1 MAENPQI
8 ITCAVVEDEPLALQ
22 MMEKYVRQTP
32 FLKFEGGFRSAEKI
46 LAAFDSG
53 FAPDLLF
60 CDIHM
65 PKMNGMELSRHLD
78 ERTKVIF
85 ATAYRQYAIEG
96 YKVNAVDYLLKPI
109 SYGDFLAAAQH
120 AAKEIEKE
128 RNAPGKNVAT
138 TISIKSEYRTHV
150 VRFEDIDRIEGMGDY
165 VKIVFS
171 NDSHLLSLMRL
182 KDLYSQLPE
191 GEFIQVHKS
200 HIVRLAAIRSFNSKS
215 LEVGGFSVPIGA
227 NHRSRVE
234 KALSGR

>member
-1 MAENPQI
+1 MAEIPKI

-22 MMEKYVRQTP
+22 MMEKYVSQTP
-32 FLKFEGGFRSAEKI
+32 FLRFEGGFRSAEKI

-65 PKMNGMELSRHLD
+65 PKMNGMELSRHLND
-78 ERTKVIF
+78 KTKVIF
-85 ATAYRQYAIEG
+85 ATAYSQYAIEG

-109 SYGDFLAAAQH
+109 SYEDFLAAAKH
-120 AAKEIEKE
+120 AAREIEKE
-128 RNAPGKNVAT
+128 SNAPQRNVPA

-171 NDSHLLSLMRL
+171 NGSYLLSLMRL
-182 KDLYSQLPE
+182 KDLYRQLPE
-191 GEFIQVHKS
+191 DDFIQVHKS
-200 HIVRLAAIRSFNSKS
+200 HIVRIAAIKSFNAKS

-227 NHRSRVE
+227 NHHSQVERV
-234 KALSGR
+234 LSGR